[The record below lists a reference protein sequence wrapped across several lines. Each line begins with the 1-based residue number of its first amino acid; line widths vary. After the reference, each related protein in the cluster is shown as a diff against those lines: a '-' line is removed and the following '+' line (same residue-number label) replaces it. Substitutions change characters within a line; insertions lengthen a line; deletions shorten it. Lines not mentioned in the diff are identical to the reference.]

1 MPKMLLKCV
10 LILGVGACA
19 VALAAAQAPATHR
32 LAQEEPT
39 LHVESN
45 LVLIPVFVY
54 VHNGVERKL
63 KPEVWKCVERDWQ
76 AFLAASATEPWFP
89 HDCYD
94 SEIGDLKLEDFRL
107 FQDGRPQQIKSVDRE
122 TWCMHVR
129 EQPATKQSMFHIETS
144 DTPSGIWSSTEVDG
158 NFRHPA
164 SPQFYLLSYAPD
176 AATSEK
182 GCHRLRVEVSR
193 PGAEVFARNEYCEGQ
208 TPLDL
213 LNGTKAGGKLERAL
227 SEKGQEKIPLYVQAG
242 AIRNGV
248 VQDELADVAVEFPWS
263 LLFRSWDFQTGR
275 LYASIGIMG
284 AVYSRD
290 GKLVA
295 RFSDLLW
302 PSWWPTYEQGW
313 QQWAALYYGSS
324 EEPSFGGW
332 MRPFIIASR
341 ESEVDWL
348 PTRYETQFALEPG
361 EYTLRV
367 VLSDGYKVGRA
378 EVPLIIENPDDKSL
392 ALGSV
397 FLGKRFRDAQVA
409 AAESAAAKIAPQY
422 LPLVSKN
429 IRVIPTG
436 NTEFTADEGLLTYF
450 EIYKPQPGTGA
461 EPGIQAHVRIV
472 DAKSGDLVKG
482 FPPIDT
488 ATYELPGSTTIPIAR
503 KIPIANL
510 PEGQYR
516 LEVQASDASGRT
528 TPWRAAGFSIK

>member
-1 MPKMLLKCV
+1 MLLKIV

-19 VALAAAQAPATHR
+19 VAFATAQAPATHR

-45 LVLIPVFVY
+45 VVLVPVFIY
-54 VHNGVERKL
+54 VRNGVERRPG
-63 KPEVWKCVERDWQ
+63 PEVGKCLEENWQ
-76 AFLAASATEPWFP
+76 TFLTASTTEPWFP
-89 HDCYD
+89 RDCSS
-94 SEIGDLKLEDFRL
+94 SEIGDLRLEDFRL

-144 DTPSGIWSSTEVDG
+144 DTPSGIWSSAKVDG
-158 NFRHPA
+158 DRLRPDVG
-164 SPQFYLLSYAPD
+164 QFYLLSYVPD
-176 AATSEK
+176 APTLEER
-182 GCHRLRVEVSR
+182 CHRLRVEVSR
-193 PGAEVFARNEYCEGQ
+193 PGAEVYARNEYCAGQ

-213 LNGTKAGGKLERAL
+213 LKGTKVGMKLERAL
-227 SEKGQEKIPLYVQAG
+227 AENGQGKIPLYVQAG
-242 AIRNGV
+242 AVRDGFV
-248 VQDELADVAVEFPWS
+248 RGERADVAVEFPGS
-263 LLFRSWDFQTGR
+263 LLHRSWDLQTGR
-275 LYASIGIMG
+275 LYASIAILG

-302 PSWWPTYEQGW
+302 PSWWPTFSNEG
-313 QQWAALYYGSS
+313 QQW
-324 EEPSFGGW
+324 
-332 MRPFIIASR
+332 
-341 ESEVDWL
+341 EVAWI

-367 VLSDGYKVGRA
+367 VLSDGTKSGRVEA
-378 EVPLIIENPDDKSL
+378 PLIVAKTDGKSL

-397 FLGKRFRDAQVA
+397 FLCKRFRDAKVA

-422 LPLVSKN
+422 LPLVSKD

-436 NTEFTADEGLLTYF
+436 NTEFTADEVLLAYF
-450 EIYKPQPGTGA
+450 EICKPQLGAGA
-461 EPGIQAHVRIV
+461 EPGTQAHIRIV
-472 DAKSGDLVKG
+472 DAKSGAVVKG

-488 ATYELPGSTTIPIAR
+488 ATYELPGSAIIPIAR

-528 TPWRAAGFSIK
+528 TPWRVAGFSIK